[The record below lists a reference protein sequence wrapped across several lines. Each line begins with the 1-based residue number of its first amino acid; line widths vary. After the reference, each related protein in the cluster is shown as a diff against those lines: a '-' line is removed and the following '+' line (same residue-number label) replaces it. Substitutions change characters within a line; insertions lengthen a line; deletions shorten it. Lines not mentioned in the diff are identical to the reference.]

1 MKHLIATEG
10 KASGTKTLLTVVVLA
25 VVARSFLTGVTVG
38 GFHFGDASAA
48 MDHLVEL
55 AGVLGLLYGGRRC
68 TDAWREK
75 KPSTETAL

>member
-48 MDHLVEL
+48 MPVAMALRLL
-55 AGVLGLLYGGRRC
+55 ALMSSSSVAQ
-68 TDAWREK
+68 T
-75 KPSTETAL
+75 S